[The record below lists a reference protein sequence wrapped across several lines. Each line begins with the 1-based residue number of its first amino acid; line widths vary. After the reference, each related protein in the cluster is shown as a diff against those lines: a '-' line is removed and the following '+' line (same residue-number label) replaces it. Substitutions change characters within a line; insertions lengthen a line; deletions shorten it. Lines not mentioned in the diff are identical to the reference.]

1 MPTVRSP
8 NDFGICVMKVLTQVL
23 TQVLMGVSKSAGPVA
38 IGSTKL
44 QGIAALSSVLLCPF
58 FLGIQPAAAQQ
69 RLCIVDENRG
79 GVYCGRLASDDEIFR
94 AGTYDRGQNQGPY
107 QGDRRD
113 SVNRNS
119 QESLRR
125 QINEVYQ
132 DILGRRADRNGLNT
146 YGRKLQSGWRL
157 DRVRQDLAN
166 SDEAR
171 DRLNDIYRRIL
182 NRDIDSGGLKTYRR
196 RLADDWSLIDV
207 EQDVRQSD
215 EARRVQGR

>member
-1 MPTVRSP
+1 M
-8 NDFGICVMKVLTQVL
+8 
-23 TQVLMGVSKSAGPVA
+23 QVLMQISMPVLKSAAPVA
-38 IGSTKL
+38 IGSAKR
-44 QGIAALSSVLLCPF
+44 QRIAILGSVLLSSLL
-58 FLGIQPAAAQQ
+58 LGLQPAAAQQ
-69 RLCIVDENRG
+69 RMAQQRMCIVEEERG
-79 GVYCGRLASDDEIFR
+79 IVYCGRLASDREIVQ
-94 AGTYDRGQNQGPY
+94 AGQRDRDNRNQGHGGY
-107 QGDRRD
+107 GGGYDNGDYHNGGFD
-113 SVNRNS
+113 RNS
-119 QESLRR
+119 GETLRQ

-171 DRLNDIYRRIL
+171 DRLNDIYRRVL

-196 RLADDWSLIDV
+196 RLAGDWSLIDV